1 MIPTTYSDGAIN
13 LATLPMRHEVDDS
26 GWSSTDESD
35 DHVEGDVDGVNEK
48 QNEDGSMETSRPVKK
63 ENKKRFTDSV
73 LFAGYRSKI
82 DVDGRVQSGGIDKRI
97 GKHTETSP
105 SKGKGK
111 RKWKKEETR
120 WCQTQETKAKVLAC
134 VALNICKNSKSYT
147 PAIKFSPFQHRHS
160 IQCSKLIQSQF

>member
-63 ENKKRFTDSV
+63 ENKKRFTDSGALRGV
-73 LFAGYRSKI
+73 SFKDRCWMAG
-82 DVDGRVQSGGIDKRI
+82 VQSGGIDKRI

-111 RKWKKEETR
+111 RKWKKR
-120 WCQTQETKAKVLAC
+120 GKRGGAKHKKRKQILIYYLAS
-134 VALNICKNSKSYT
+134 NICKNSKMYLLRCFFTIST
-147 PAIKFSPFQHRHS
+147 QAEFSARN
-160 IQCSKLIQSQF
+160 